1 MQRNQCDTHMNK
13 MKDKNHMI
21 ISIDAEKNSQD
32 SILIYDQKKK
42 KNFPESGLRRNLPH
56 IIKAIH
62 DKWNSL
68 AANIIL
74 HVKKLKTF
82 SLRSRS
88 RQRCPLLPLSFSI
101 VWEVLDTV
109 IRVEKEI
116 KGIQI
121 EKEAKLLLFV
131 DDMKLYIVN
140 PKDAARKL
148 LEVMNEFGKVAGYKI
163 STQKSL
169 AISIH

>member
-1 MQRNQCDTHMNK
+1 MIRHLNK

-21 ISIDAEKNSQD
+21 ISIDAEKN
-32 SILIYDQKKK
+32 LTGFNTHLWLKKK
-42 KNFPESGLRRNLPH
+42 KLSRKWAKRGTYPK
-56 IIKAIH
+56 IIKAMH
-62 DKWNSL
+62 DKWNVL

-74 HVKKLKTF
+74 HVEKLETF

-88 RQRCPLLPLSFSI
+88 RQRCPLLPLSFNI
-101 VWEVLDTV
+101 VWEVLATV

-131 DDMKLYIVN
+131 DDMILYTVN
-140 PKDAARKL
+140 PNDATRKL
-148 LEVMNEFGKVAGYKI
+148 LEVINEFGKAAGYKM